1 MPSRDEKRSKR
12 KSSKR
17 KKKKSKKRSISR
29 SRKEKKSYDILEDSK
44 VTRGKK
50 ESYGEEPW
58 CLACDCQ
65 RCLNGRCGVG
75 WLPVLGLIIAAGIVT
90 LLWFGGALGTVFETS
105 GNDTLEYEI
114 CDSCTHEPTG
124 TPTLEPSGVPSVE
137 PTLKPT
143 PTPSVDPTI
152 APSVEP
158 TLIPTQPPSVE
169 PTLVPSAVPT
179 VEPSLVPTHLP
190 TLIPTPAPSPTPTED
205 PTPDPT
211 VSPTLDPTSD
221 PTLSPTFDPT
231 SDPTV
236 PPTPDPTSNP
246 TVNPT
251 PAPTYGP
258 TVDPTYKP
266 TFYPTADPTYKPT
279 FYPTADPV
287 SRRRIYDLRSLVT
300 TPNILLIVTENTFS
314 DFSEYH
320 TPIIGDFLRQSYNFS
335 NFYSQFSRGSLMT
348 GQWSMRLGLGKAL
361 EACDE
366 GHIPFEVPTWAEQLK
381 LKGYKNYYYGKWN
394 LGADSWYATPLGRG
408 WDSFF
413 GSLNR
418 PDGLEH
424 GDGGS
429 WVKRQA
435 VCPSNLKPNVTF
447 ESDGYSQCLMGCYG
461 SQVASL
467 KGSTCRCF
475 YENVCTESS
484 KKSYIYSRVSQRD
497 IIIDWWRGSKP
508 AKPIVGMTGDDLI
521 IKEVLPH
528 LQAVKAER
536 KWTITVSLS
545 SSSNGFTPFRKIR
558 ESCKRYFDKDSKDF
572 NFQRGIKCQW
582 MWDSDAKVGSVIDE
596 LQKMDLWNNTIV
608 ILTNFDD
615 SDDMT
620 ILSIGGGALPAKFVR
635 GTNRDLHSVV
645 DVTPTIMAIA
655 GFSDDEL
662 ESFDLDGVNMIDTN
676 RATAKVHTNQLK
688 GQLGEMTTKENQRA
702 GPSKC
707 GSNQSYTSFLGL
719 RYNAPWLDDMAS
731 AIQ

>member
-1 MPSRDEKRSKR
+1 MPTRDGKRSKKK

-17 KKKKSKKRSISR
+17 KKKKSKSNSVSR
-29 SRKEKKSYDILEDSK
+29 SRKEKKNYDILEDSK

-65 RCLNGRCGVG
+65 RCLNGRCGAG
-75 WLPVLGLIIAAGIVT
+75 WLAVLGLIIAGGIVT

-105 GNDTLEYEI
+105 GNDTLYDEI

-124 TPTLEPSGVPSVE
+124 TPTIEPTGVPSVE

-158 TLIPTQPPSVE
+158 TLTPTQPPSVE
-169 PTLVPSAVPT
+169 PTLVPSAAPS

-190 TLIPTPAPSPTPTED
+190 TLTPTPAPTQTPTED
-205 PTPDPT
+205 PTSDPT

-221 PTLSPTFDPT
+221 PT
-231 SDPTV
+231 V
-236 PPTPDPTSNP
+236 PPTSDPTSNP
-246 TVNPT
+246 TLNPS
-251 PAPTYGP
+251 PAPTY
-258 TVDPTYKP
+258 D
-266 TFYPTADPTYKPT
+266 PTADPTYKPT
-279 FYPTADPV
+279 LYPTATPI
-287 SRRRIYDLRSLVT
+287 SRRRIYDLRSLVG
-300 TPNILLIVTENTFS
+300 TPNILLIVTEKTFS

-320 TPIIGDFLRQSYNFS
+320 TPIIRDFLRESYNFS
-335 NFYSQFSRGSLMT
+335 NFHSQFSRGSLMT
-348 GQWSMRLGLGKAL
+348 GQWSMKLGMGKIL

-394 LGADSWYATPLGRG
+394 LGADSWHATPLGRG

-418 PDGLEH
+418 PDGLGH

-447 ESDGYSQCLMGCYG
+447 ESDSYTQCLMGCYG

-467 KGSTCRCF
+467 EGSNCRCF
-475 YENVCTESS
+475 YENVCTKSS
-484 KKSYIYSRVSQRD
+484 KKSYIYSRVSQSD
-497 IIIDWWRGSKP
+497 VIIDWWRGSKP

-521 IKEVLPH
+521 IREVLPH
-528 LQAVKAER
+528 LQAVRGEK
-536 KWTITVSLS
+536 KWTMTVSLS
-545 SSSNGFTPFRKIR
+545 SSSDGFVPFEKIC
-558 ESCKRYFDKDSKDF
+558 ESCKRYFDKNSKYF
-572 NFQRGIKCQW
+572 NFQRGVKCQW
-582 MWDSDAKVGSVIDE
+582 MWDSDVKVGSVIDE
-596 LQKMDLWNNTIV
+596 LEKMDLWKNTIV
-608 ILTNFDD
+608 IFTNFDE
-615 SDDMT
+615 SDDMA
-620 ILSIGGGALPAKFVR
+620 ILSVGGGALPAKFAS

-655 GFSDDEL
+655 GYSDDEL
-662 ESFDLDGVNMIDTN
+662 KSFDLDGVNMIDIN

-688 GQLGEMTTKENQRA
+688 GQLEEMTSKENKRA
-702 GPSKC
+702 GPLKC

-731 AIQ
+731 VIQ

>member
-1 MPSRDEKRSKR
+1 MPTRDGKRSKKK
-12 KSSKR
+12 KSSKS
-17 KKKKSKKRSISR
+17 KKKKSKKNSVSR
-29 SRKEKKSYDILEDSK
+29 SRKEKKNYDILEDSK
-44 VTRGKK
+44 VTRGNK

-75 WLPVLGLIIAAGIVT
+75 WLPVLGLIIAGGFVT
-90 LLWFGGALGTVFETS
+90 LLWYAGALGTVFETS
-105 GNDTLEYEI
+105 GNDTLYLEI

-124 TPTLEPSGVPSVE
+124 TPTIEPTGVPSVE
-137 PTLKPT
+137 PTLVPT

-158 TLIPTQPPSVE
+158 TLTPTQPPSVE
-169 PTLVPSAVPT
+169 PTLVPSDVPT

-190 TLIPTPAPSPTPTED
+190 TLIPTPAPSQTPTED
-205 PTPDPT
+205 PTSDPT

-221 PTLSPTFDPT
+221 PTVSPT
-231 SDPTV
+231 S
-236 PPTPDPTSNP
+236 DPTSNP
-246 TVNPT
+246 TIHPT
-251 PAPTYGP
+251 PAPTYVP
-258 TVDPTYKP
+258 TLDPTYKP
-266 TFYPTADPTYKPT
+266 TYDPTAAPI
-279 FYPTADPV
+279 A
-287 SRRRIYDLRSLVT
+287 RRRIYDLGSLVG
-300 TPNILLIVTENTFS
+300 TPNILLIMTENTFS

-320 TPIIGDFLRQSYNFS
+320 TPIIGDFLRESYNFS
-335 NFYSQFSRGSLMT
+335 NFHSQFSRGSLMT
-348 GQWSMRLGLGKAL
+348 GQWSTRLGMGKVL

-381 LKGYKNYYYGKWN
+381 LIGYKNYYYGKWN
-394 LGADSWYATPLGRG
+394 LGADSWHATPLGRG

-413 GSLNR
+413 GSLNN
-418 PDGLEH
+418 PDGLGH

-447 ESDGYSQCLMGCYG
+447 HSDSYSQCLMGCYG

-484 KKSYIYSRVSQRD
+484 KKSYIYSRVSQSD
-497 IIIDWWRGSKP
+497 VIIDWWKGSKP
-508 AKPIVGMTGDDLI
+508 AKPMVGMTGDDLV

-545 SSSNGFTPFRKIR
+545 SSSNGFAPFRKIR
-558 ESCKRYFDKDSKDF
+558 ESCKRYFDKDSKNF

-582 MWDSDAKVGSVIDE
+582 MWDSDGKVGSVIDQ

-635 GTNRDLHSVV
+635 ATNKDLHSVV

-662 ESFDLDGVNMIDTN
+662 GSFDLDGVNMMDIN
-676 RATAKVHTNQLK
+676 RATAKVHTNLLK
-688 GQLGEMTTKENQRA
+688 GQYEEMTTKENQRA

-719 RYNAPWLDDMAS
+719 RYNAPWLDEMAS
-731 AIQ
+731 L